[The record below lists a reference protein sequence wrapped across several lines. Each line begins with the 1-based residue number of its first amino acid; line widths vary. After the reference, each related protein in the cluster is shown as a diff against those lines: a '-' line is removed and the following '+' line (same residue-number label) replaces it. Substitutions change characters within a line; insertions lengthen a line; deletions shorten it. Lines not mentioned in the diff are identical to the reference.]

1 VRSTD
6 AEPAIPNTLED
17 TPATAAGTYLC
28 VRGAEG
34 EAPVGERRRV
44 RPCSIYE
51 VRRDA
56 VEVGR
61 GRQVA
66 DADHGEHLARG
77 LEVLPGRRHAA
88 AEHELEAE
96 ASGLPGLVLEG
107 ALLVLRVV
115 GAERGEVDARVA
127 RHQRRVLAQARRR
140 DRAAHGEHRDADGG
154 TGLDAQPGLHGRRWL
169 VPPASPRLTSLAPGR
184 ERQI

>member
-1 VRSTD
+1 
-6 AEPAIPNTLED
+6 
-17 TPATAAGTYLC
+17 
-28 VRGAEG
+28 
-34 EAPVGERRRV
+34 
-44 RPCSIYE
+44 
-51 VRRDA
+51 
-56 VEVGR
+56 
-61 GRQVA
+61 VA

-96 ASGLPGLVLEG
+96 APGLPGLVLEG

-154 TGLDAQPGLHGRRWL
+154 TGLDAQPGLHGWWR
-169 VPPASPRLTSLAPGR
+169 VASPRLGSPRWLRVGNGRSEWLADGGTGDA
-184 ERQI
+184 RQVGKRRFAQ

>member
-1 VRSTD
+1 MKLHRLLIRRREHNNVISLFSCHLR
-6 AEPAIPNTLED
+6 
-17 TPATAAGTYLC
+17 

-34 EAPVGERRRV
+34 EAPSGERRGV
-44 RPCSIYE
+44 RPRRIDE
-51 VRRDA
+51 VGRDA

-77 LEVLPGRRHAA
+77 LEVLPGGRHAP

-96 ASGLPGLVLEG
+96 APGFPGLVREG

-140 DRAAHGEHRDADGG
+140 DRAAHGEHRHADGG
-154 TGLDAQPGLHGRRWL
+154 AGLDAQPGLHG
-169 VPPASPRLTSLAPGR
+169 
-184 ERQI
+184 